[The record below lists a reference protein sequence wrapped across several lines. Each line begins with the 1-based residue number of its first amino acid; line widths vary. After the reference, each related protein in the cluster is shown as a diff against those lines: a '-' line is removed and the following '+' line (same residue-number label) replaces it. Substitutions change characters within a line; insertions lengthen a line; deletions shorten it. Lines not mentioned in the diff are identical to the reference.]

1 MKRADIVRLGAENL
15 ITAEDAVEQALCETM
30 TLASNLGRMR
40 MDAKISV
47 VVGQDAMA
55 ALSEAITALTHA
67 RGAMVR
73 AHGHLDDVKT
83 QIGCRTVAVGTLIDK
98 GEAKADLHIVSRD
111 RPAA

>member
-1 MKRADIVRLGAENL
+1 MKRTEIVRLGAEDL
-15 ITAEDAVEQALCETM
+15 VTAEDAVERALCETM

-40 MDAKISV
+40 MDAKISM
-47 VVGQDAMA
+47 VVGQEAMG
-55 ALSEAITALTHA
+55 ALSEAITALTTA

-98 GEAKADLHIVSRD
+98 GSAKTDLQVVASD